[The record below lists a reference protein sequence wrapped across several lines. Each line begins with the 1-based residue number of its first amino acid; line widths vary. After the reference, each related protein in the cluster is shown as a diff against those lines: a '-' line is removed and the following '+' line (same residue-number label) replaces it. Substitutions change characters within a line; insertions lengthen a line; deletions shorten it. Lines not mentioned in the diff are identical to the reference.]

1 MSDVDEQFRVLLKQA
16 GSGEIETVLAAVKR
30 DPRLATRAGE
40 HGRRLLYNARWGGQ
54 LELARGH
61 LVYGAQVNEDGGMSG
76 TSRWRRGH
84 QFPKM
89 LPLSVSTSR
98 LEYSN
103 WMGYLQSRG
112 GAPLVHLARTSGGWD
127 ALMIASFNGHLAVV
141 GLLLS
146 KGADPNSRNARQTA
160 LSLAAEDDNLEI
172 CLLLIS
178 HAADL
183 LEIVRDGETALD
195 LYGVYSSLTP
205 EVKKQRCAL
214 LRKAYDEGPHP
225 NARWVRRWPFV
236 CVLVGCDFQPLA
248 ARKAYLL
255 MTNPPLPPDAAIP
268 PIPIG
273 SPELYRAY
281 LHGIVFSHPSFWKL
295 IASYL

>member
-1 MSDVDEQFRVLLKQA
+1 MSDVVELTYGEFWALLLQA
-16 GSGEIETVLAAVKR
+16 EEGETETVLAAVKR
-30 DPRLATRAGE
+30 DPRLATRADG
-40 HGRRLLYNARWGGQ
+40 GGDRLLDCACLRGR
-54 LELARGH
+54 LELARGL
-61 LVYGAQVNEDGGMSG
+61 LVLGAQVNARD
-76 TSRWRRGH
+76 SR
-84 QFPKM
+84 
-89 LPLSVSTSR
+89 
-98 LEYSN
+98 
-103 WMGYLQSRG
+103 
-112 GAPLVHLARTSGGWD
+112 GWD
-127 ALMIASFNGHLAVV
+127 ALMIASHYGHLAVV

-146 KGADPNSRNARQTA
+146 KGADPNSRDATNTT
-160 LSLAAEDDNLEI
+160 LSLAAQNDHPEV

-183 LEIVRDGETALD
+183 LEIVRDGQNALD
-195 LYGVYSSLTP
+195 LYGFYSSLTP
-205 EVKKQRCAL
+205 KVKKQRRAL

-268 PIPIG
+268 PVPIG

-281 LHGIVFSHPSFWKL
+281 LHGIVFSHPGFWKL

>member
-1 MSDVDEQFRVLLKQA
+1 MSDVVKLTELQFQALLLQA
-16 GSGEIETVLAAVKR
+16 WRGETETVLAAVKR
-30 DPRLATRAGE
+30 DLRLATRANE
-40 HGRRLLYNARWGGQ
+40 HGVGLLYRACWRGH
-54 LELARGH
+54 LELARGLFVH
-61 LVYGAQVNEDGGMSG
+61 GAQIN
-76 TSRWRRGH
+76 T
-84 QFPKM
+84 
-89 LPLSVSTSR
+89 
-98 LEYSN
+98 
-103 WMGYLQSRG
+103 
-112 GAPLVHLARTSGGWD
+112 RTSNGWD
-127 ALMIASFNGHLAVV
+127 ALMIASCYGHLAVV
-141 GLLLS
+141 GWLLS
-146 KGADPNSRNARQTA
+146 KGADPNSRHAYDTA
-160 LSLAAEDDNLEI
+160 LSLAAEFEHPEV

-183 LEIVRDGETALD
+183 LEIVRYGMTALD
-195 LYGVYSSLTP
+195 LFGFGINLTP
-205 EVKKQRCAL
+205 EVKKQRRAL

-268 PIPIG
+268 PVPIG

-281 LHGIVFSHPSFWKL
+281 LHGIVFSHPGFWKL

>member
-1 MSDVDEQFRVLLKQA
+1 MSDVVELTNQQFEALLDQA
-16 GSGEIETVLAAVKR
+16 QRGEAETVLAAVKR
-30 DPRLATRAGE
+30 DPRFANRVSEFGV
-40 HGRRLLYNARWGGQ
+40 GLLYWACWGGH
-54 LELARGH
+54 LELARGLFAH
-61 LVYGAQVNEDGGMSG
+61 GAQIN
-76 TSRWRRGH
+76 
-84 QFPKM
+84 
-89 LPLSVSTSR
+89 
-98 LEYSN
+98 
-103 WMGYLQSRG
+103 
-112 GAPLVHLARTSGGWD
+112 ARTSAGWD
-127 ALMIASFNGHLAVV
+127 ALMAASYNGHLAVV

-146 KGADPNSRNARQTA
+146 KGADPNSRNAHHTA
-160 LSLAAEDDNLEI
+160 LSLAAASDHLEV
-172 CLLLIS
+172 CLLLVS

-183 LEIVRDGETALD
+183 LEIVYNGKTALD
-195 LYGVYSSLTP
+195 IYGTGINLTP
-205 EVKKQRCAL
+205 EVRKQRRAL

-281 LHGIVFSHPSFWKL
+281 LHGIVFSHPGFWKL

>member
-1 MSDVDEQFRVLLKQA
+1 MSDVVELTDEQFQALLGQA
-16 GSGEIETVLAAVKR
+16 WRGEAETVLAAVKR
-30 DPRLATRAGE
+30 DPRLATRANE
-40 HGRRLLYNARWGGQ
+40 DGRRLLYRACLGGH
-54 LELARGH
+54 LELARGLFVH
-61 LVYGAQVNEDGGMSG
+61 GAQINA
-76 TSRWRRGH
+76 RI
-84 QFPKM
+84 
-89 LPLSVSTSR
+89 
-98 LEYSN
+98 SN
-103 WMGYLQSRG
+103 
-112 GAPLVHLARTSGGWD
+112 GWD
-127 ALMIASFNGHLAVV
+127 ALMIASRFGHLAVV
-141 GLLLS
+141 GWLLS
-146 KGADPNSRNARQTA
+146 KGADPNSRHASDTA
-160 LSLAAEDDNLEI
+160 LSLAAEYDHPEV

-183 LEIVRDGETALD
+183 LEIVRYGQTALD
-195 LYGVYSSLTP
+195 LCDVYNSRLTP
-205 EVKKQRCAL
+205 KVKKQRCAL

-268 PIPIG
+268 PVPIG

-281 LHGIVFSHPSFWKL
+281 LHGIVFSHPGFWKL

>member
-1 MSDVDEQFRVLLKQA
+1 MSDVVELTDDEFWALLGQA
-16 GSGEIETVLAAVKR
+16 YEGDTETVLAAVKR
-30 DPRLATRAGE
+30 DPRLATRANE
-40 HGRRLLYNARWGGQ
+40 HGFRLLYRACMKGH
-54 LELARGH
+54 LELARGL
-61 LVYGAQVNEDGGMSG
+61 LVLGAQIN
-76 TSRWRRGH
+76 
-84 QFPKM
+84 
-89 LPLSVSTSR
+89 
-98 LEYSN
+98 
-103 WMGYLQSRG
+103 
-112 GAPLVHLARTSGGWD
+112 ARKLDGWD
-127 ALMIASFNGHLAVV
+127 ALMTASYNGHLAVV

-146 KGADPNSRNARQTA
+146 KGADPNSRNAYHTA
-160 LSLAAEDDNLEI
+160 LSLAAAYDHPEV

-183 LEIVRDGETALD
+183 LEIVRDGQTALD

-205 EVKKQRCAL
+205 EVRKQRCAL

-281 LHGIVFSHPSFWKL
+281 LHGIVFSHPGFWKL